1 MKMYFLICGMM
12 LLVYLLRIWVEFNEY
27 CRTHSVTVFEEKK
40 SFPKRVF
47 TLFQLYFL
55 FCIPVVNVIL
65 FVYFV
70 ILADDKIYIKEIE
83 KRIIK

>member
-12 LLVYLLRIWVEFNEY
+12 LLVFLLRVWVELIEY
-27 CRTHSVTVFEEKK
+27 RRQHPETIFRERK

-47 TLFQLYFL
+47 TLLRVYFY
-55 FCIPVVNVIL
+55 FCVPVINVAL

-70 ILADDKIYIKEIE
+70 FLANDKIYTNEIE

>member
-12 LLVYLLRIWVEFNEY
+12 LLVFMLRVWVELIEY
-27 CRTHSVTVFEEKK
+27 CGKHPEIIFGKRK

-47 TLFQLYFL
+47 TLLQLYFY

-70 ILADDKIYIKEIE
+70 FLANDKIYIKEIE
-83 KRIIK
+83 KRIVK